1 MTTKMEAA
9 MKKQNEKCSW
19 STSFLI
25 GFSFGNQAHGM
36 VPPIGRVDLPDSVTL
51 MKVNHYKL

>member
-1 MTTKMEAA
+1 
-9 MKKQNEKCSW
+9 MKKQNDKCSW

-25 GFSFGNQAHGM
+25 GFSFGNQVHGM

-51 MKVNHYKL
+51 MKVNYYKL